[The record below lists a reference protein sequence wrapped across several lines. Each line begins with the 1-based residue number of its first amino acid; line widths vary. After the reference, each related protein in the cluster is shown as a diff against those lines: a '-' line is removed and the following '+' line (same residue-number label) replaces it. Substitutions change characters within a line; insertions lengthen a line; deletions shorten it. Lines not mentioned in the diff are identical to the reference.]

1 MTWAV
6 MLAAGLFTGILAFQH
21 IGHRVAMK
29 RIALDPEGAKK
40 GAGVVEGAIFGLL
53 SLLIAFTFSGA
64 LSRFDARRHL
74 VSDEAIRAGTAWQ
87 RIDVLPLSTQ
97 PAMRAL
103 FRRYLDSRL
112 EMFRRPEGSTA
123 AEEEWARTKELQN
136 QIWAQ
141 GVAATQAATTT
152 MPGMLFLPALNEMID
167 ITGTRR
173 MATRMHPPSIVFGML
188 SVLALIAGLLS
199 GYHMAGGKVR
209 SRLHAI
215 GFALVIASTVYVIFD
230 IEYPRQGLIRV
241 DAADALLQEVR
252 LDMNDNR

>member
-6 MLAAGLFTGILAFQH
+6 MLAVGLFTGILAFQH
-21 IGHRVAMK
+21 IGHRIAMK

-64 LSRFDARRHL
+64 LSRFDARRHFI
-74 VSDEAIRAGTAWQ
+74 SDEALHTGTAWQ
-87 RIDVLPLSTQ
+87 RIDVLPLSVQ
-97 PAMRAL
+97 PAMRDL

-112 EMFRRPEGSTA
+112 EMFRRPEGSNA
-123 AEEEWARTKELQN
+123 AEEEWARTKKLQN
-136 QIWAQ
+136 EIWAQ
-141 GVAATQAATTT
+141 GVVATQASTSTV
-152 MPGMLFLPALNEMID
+152 PGMLFLPAVNQMID

-199 GYHMAGGKVR
+199 GYHMAGGKAR
-209 SRLHAI
+209 SLLHAI
-215 GFALVIASTVYVIFD
+215 GFALVISATVYVIFD

-241 DAADALLQEVR
+241 DGADALLQELR
-252 LDMNDNR
+252 RDMNANP